1 MQIRIKKGVNPV
13 GTEHYASMQSG
24 PTSITAYYRV
34 IAVTGVATHLPSEDE
49 PVVYLRLNRK
59 VARPVDTFISLPL
72 SEFVSAFEQSTEG
85 DIFWEDGKSVVV

>member
-1 MQIRIKKGVNPV
+1 MGIKIKKGVNPV

-34 IAVTGVATHLPSEDE
+34 ISVTGTATNAPNEDE

-59 VARPVDTFISLPL
+59 IARPVDTFINLPL
-72 SEFVSAFEQSTEG
+72 SVFVSIFEQSTEG
-85 DIFWEDGKSVVV
+85 DIFWEDGKSMQP